1 MYLSRRDFI
10 KGSAAACLSIA
21 AGPYFTQMVEA
32 AEKGGTKSM
41 KFEQN
46 LQVPYSIGRD
56 VPTISVPEGACDV
69 CHHIYDPV
77 RFPYLPDDI
86 RNQPPA
92 TVDVYRMLQRKL
104 GLTRNVI
111 IQPSAYGTDN
121 RCLTDALKQMGKRNS
136 RAIAV
141 VDEKISNQELE
152 KMDKQGVCGIRYNVS
167 RGADFDSVKIL
178 KMADRIKDMGWNMHF
193 WMPADT
199 TVAIADTLYKLS
211 VPIVFDHRG
220 HLPKGVG
227 IEHPAFGIIT
237 RLMGDGKAWVK
248 LSALYHDSKLE
259 NDYIDTVAVGK
270 AYVDF
275 EPKRV
280 LWGTDWPHPSEV
292 SARKE
297 LPNDAH
303 LLDLLAKQAPDEKI
317 RNQILVDNPAELY
330 HFK

>member
-1 MYLSRRDFI
+1 MNLSRRDFI
-10 KGSAAACLSIA
+10 KNGIATCLSISTI
-21 AGPYFTQMVEA
+21 PYLSKIAQA
-32 AEKGGTKSM
+32 KEKGGIKSM
-41 KFEQN
+41 EFEQN

-56 VPTISVPEGACDV
+56 VPTISVPEGACDA

-77 RFPYLPDDI
+77 RFPYLPEDV

-92 TVDVYRMLQRKL
+92 TVDVYKMLQRKL

-121 RCLTDALKQMGKRNS
+121 RCLLDALKQMGIENS
-136 RAIAV
+136 RAIVV
-141 VDEKISNQELE
+141 VDGEISNQKLE
-152 KMDKQGVCGIRYNVS
+152 KMHKKGVCGIRYNVS
-167 RGADFDSVKIL
+167 RGASFDSTAIL
-178 KMADRIKDMGWNMHF
+178 KMADKIKDMGWNIHF

-199 TVAIADTLYKLS
+199 TVAVEETLHKLP

-227 IEHPAFGIIT
+227 INHPAFKVIT
-237 RLMGDGKAWVK
+237 RLMGEGKAWVK
-248 LSALYHDSKLE
+248 LSALYHDSKLD
-259 NDYIDTVAVGK
+259 NDYADTVAIGK

-275 EPKRV
+275 EPNRV

-303 LLDLLAKQAPDEKI
+303 LLDLLAKQAPNEKD
-317 RNQILVDNPAELY
+317 RKLILVDNPAKLY

>member
-1 MYLSRRDFI
+1 MDLSRRDFI
-10 KGSAAACLSIA
+10 KGGAVACLSIA
-21 AGPYFTQMVEA
+21 AGPYLTQMVEA
-32 AEKGGTKSM
+32 AEKGGTKYM

-46 LQVPYSIGRD
+46 VQVPYSTGRD
-56 VPTISVPEGACDV
+56 IPTISMPEGACDV

-121 RCLTDALKQMGKRNS
+121 RCLLDALNHMGKENS

-141 VDEKISNQELE
+141 VDEQISNKELE
-152 KMDKQGVCGIRYNVS
+152 KMAEKGVCGIRYNVS
-167 RGADFDSVKIL
+167 RGADFNSAAIL
-178 KMADRIKDMGWNMHF
+178 KMADRIKGLGWNMHF

-199 TVAIADTLYKLS
+199 TVAAEEMLQQLP

-227 IEHPAFGIIT
+227 IDHPAFTVIT
-237 RLMGDGKAWVK
+237 RLMGEGKAWVK
-248 LSALYHDSKLE
+248 LSALYHDSKIE
-259 NDYIDTVAVGK
+259 NDYADTVAVGK

-275 EPKRV
+275 EMNRV

-317 RNQILVDNPAELY
+317 RKRILVDNPAELY
-330 HFK
+330 HF